1 VRQLFAGGVRLRGQA
16 VACPAILANGTETE
30 HEFRRSA
37 RGVWHH
43 PLQHEQQQ
51 SFAKAPRLNGKGA
64 KEDKHRHAK
73 GCEMRAIGGK
83 HWRKRAADMRKL
95 TLISVLLF
103 AASPAAAQSTH
114 QPLGAGGQTNTSS
127 LPNTG
132 VICEEEITA
141 TFCNV
146 PTSPNTGGY
155 GSSGGS
161 PGSGPSAGSAGSIKS
176 IPPCA
181 AAEWPPNELCN

>member
-1 VRQLFAGGVRLRGQA
+1 
-16 VACPAILANGTETE
+16 LA
-30 HEFRRSA
+30 
-37 RGVWHH
+37 
-43 PLQHEQQQ
+43 
-51 SFAKAPRLNGKGA
+51 
-64 KEDKHRHAK
+64 
-73 GCEMRAIGGK
+73 M
-83 HWRKRAADMRKL
+83 
-95 TLISVLLF
+95 F
-103 AASPAAAQSTH
+103 AAMRLA

-146 PTSPNTGGY
+146 ATSPNAGGY